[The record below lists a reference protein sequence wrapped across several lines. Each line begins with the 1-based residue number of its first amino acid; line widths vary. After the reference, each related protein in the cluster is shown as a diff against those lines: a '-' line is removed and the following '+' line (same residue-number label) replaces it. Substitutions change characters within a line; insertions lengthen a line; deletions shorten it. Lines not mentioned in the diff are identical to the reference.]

1 MYSSYVII
9 HELITIYRLSL
20 LEPLRLPPLTCLI
33 LTVHATSSEA
43 SSLQI
48 RLGSGQLRNVRLC
61 KSAKELISSTSA
73 AHACSVFPYRTSTAC
88 IRTASSGLLS
98 SRGRQPP
105 RHKHQRQNPTVG
117 RTAALRYCTVSAL
130 TPPEDLI
137 CPLTIFQRTAI
148 SGYVLQWKILPNQSN
163 THVQPTISQTRVARL
178 RTAPNSRPCIL

>member
-1 MYSSYVII
+1 M
-9 HELITIYRLSL
+9 
-20 LEPLRLPPLTCLI
+20 PPAAKHP
-33 LTVHATSSEA
+33 VS
-43 SSLQI
+43 
-48 RLGSGQLRNVRLC
+48 RSGQLRNVRLC

-88 IRTASSGLLS
+88 IRTASGLLS

-163 THVQPTISQTRVARL
+163 THVQPTVQYLKLASLGYEQP
-178 RTAPNSRPCIL
+178 RTAAPAYCSRPLAVATTVQYRTVRVYSSPPYTAGPSE